1 QASWNFGEVAIDA
14 FGNALGNSIVGGIQR
29 SEAEINNRN
38 RYIDAMG
45 QKLTADTA
53 RKIDGQL
60 ATDLN
65 NSLNT
70 TMQGA
75 DASVERMM
83 SANNRNQQ
91 IDTNA
96 QFAADEARWA
106 SRQQGVVDS
115 ANGLSTSLSSRARAL
130 ESRHRNQI
138 AGIQASADAAFA
150 KGVTRGETMYAA
162 GVRNRESIGVD
173 LLKSVD
179 VEGYLAWRESEAVRA
194 QQWRKDN
201 PNWSRFGDDLWDLG
215 QSVVNSSVSIWN
227 TAIDMSSAYRRHD
240 NYTDLTFDLMKS
252 VGSMGADLGKVGI
265 DLLEVGLS
273 ATILPIYQELGYL
286 DGGAVELEAGA
297 YYTSSSGLGTGGAAT
312 IAFNPNGTGG
322 TAFAHDIGF
331 ENFVRKNA
339 FSFDMSLA
347 TGDQMRAEDF
357 LNGYVLAGGMDIE
370 LPAARS
376 PFLPN
381 SVGVFKGKTYDLDPL
396 QYGVGKNNPAK
407 LDLYGVQ
414 MAKSFDLP
422 SFMSSSRKPI
432 TGIRNYGV
440 SGHIVRQQSSR
451 NSSWDLGSMGELFYG
466 FQNMHF
472 AQYKWLTK

>member
-1 QASWNFGEVAIDA
+1 
-14 FGNALGNSIVGGIQR
+14 
-29 SEAEINNRN
+29 
-38 RYIDAMG
+38 
-45 QKLTADTA
+45 
-53 RKIDGQL
+53 
-60 ATDLN
+60 
-65 NSLNT
+65 
-70 TMQGA
+70 
-75 DASVERMM
+75 
-83 SANNRNQQ
+83 
-91 IDTNA
+91 
-96 QFAADEARWA
+96 
-106 SRQQGVVDS
+106 
-115 ANGLSTSLSSRARAL
+115 
-130 ESRHRNQI
+130 
-138 AGIQASADAAFA
+138 
-150 KGVTRGETMYAA
+150 
-162 GVRNRESIGVD
+162 
-173 LLKSVD
+173 
-179 VEGYLAWRESEAVRA
+179 
-194 QQWRKDN
+194 
-201 PNWSRFGDDLWDLG
+201 
-215 QSVVNSSVSIWN
+215 
-227 TAIDMSSAYRRHD
+227 MSSAYRRHD

-297 YYTSSSGLGTGGAAT
+297 YYTSSSGFGYGRAAT

-331 ENFVRKNA
+331 ENFVRTNT

-347 TGDQMRAEDF
+347 TGEQMAAEDF
-357 LNGYVLAGGMDIE
+357 LNGYVLAGGMDVE

-381 SVGVFKGKTYDLDPL
+381 SVGVFSGNTYAKDPL
-396 QYGVGKNNPAK
+396 IHGVGKDNPAG
-407 LDLYGVQ
+407 LDLYGFQ

-422 SFMSSSRKPI
+422 NFMSSSRKSV

-451 NSSWDLGSMGELFYG
+451 NSSWDLGSMGEFFYG